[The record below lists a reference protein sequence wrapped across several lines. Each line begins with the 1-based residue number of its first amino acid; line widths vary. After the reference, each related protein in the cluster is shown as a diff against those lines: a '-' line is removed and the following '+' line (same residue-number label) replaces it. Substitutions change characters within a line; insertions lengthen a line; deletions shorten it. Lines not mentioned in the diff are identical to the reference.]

1 MKIYTDEATNGNI
14 KYQRILGMEYL
25 KGSFIDVNIEEA
37 IKWLTA
43 ASENGSLEAKNK
55 LNKIKTEYNK

>member
-1 MKIYTDEATNGNI
+1 MDEATNGNV

-25 KGSFIDVNIEEA
+25 KGDFIDVNIEES
-37 IKWLTA
+37 IKWLTI

-55 LNKIKTEYNK
+55 LNKIRTEYNK